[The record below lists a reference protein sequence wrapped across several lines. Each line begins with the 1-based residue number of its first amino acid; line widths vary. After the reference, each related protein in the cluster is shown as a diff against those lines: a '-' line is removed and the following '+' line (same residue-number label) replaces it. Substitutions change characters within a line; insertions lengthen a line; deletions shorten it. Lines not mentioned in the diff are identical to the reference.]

1 MYWEKAMRHKKPR
14 FIICTY
20 KDFTLSRNEEQ
31 RPLAS
36 FTHRN
41 IDAFFFFFVYFF
53 IFIGYGVCVF

>member
-20 KDFTLSRNEEQ
+20 KDFTLSRNKEQ

-36 FTHRN
+36 FNR
-41 IDAFFFFFVYFF
+41 
-53 IFIGYGVCVF
+53 CVRLSNYNQR